1 MSLVEYHIIN
11 YSIYIIYYFIL
22 GNNYALKMRFV
33 DHIFDNQAIDELNV
47 RIILPEGSK
56 LVFDN

>member
-1 MSLVEYHIIN
+1 MSLVEYYIIN